1 MGVGLR
7 DDPSC
12 AVTDCVPRVEDVVTG
27 VIVIVLVTL
36 LAAGREDRLFLGDR
50 RTVPVTTSFSAD
62 MFTGRTVIT
71 GLAPSG
77 AAPGERL
84 NWEPKWMWILLSS
97 VVIILALVLYLRI
110 GDGTVCFSGVTL
122 KTALPMVMSCDCG
135 ETEISAGAADVDTV
149 II

>member
-50 RTVPVTTSFSAD
+50 RTVPVTTSFSAA

-71 GLAPSG
+71 GLALSG

-97 VVIILALVLYLRI
+97 VVIILALELYLRI

-122 KTALPMVMSCDCG
+122 KTALPMVISCDCG